1 MPFRDVIEITAQGGR
16 GGDGA
21 MSFLRLKYIP
31 KGGPDGGH
39 GGHGGS
45 VWLEAVDALNS
56 LDALGHRRTYKAPSG
71 NQGEGREKAGSAGA
85 DLTLVV
91 PVGTLVFDLDSGE
104 QIGDLV
110 DVGERLQVAAG
121 GQGGRGNASFASS
134 RRQAPRFAEAGSRGE
149 QRRLRLELRTIAD
162 VGLVGYPNAGKSSLL
177 TALSNARPR
186 VADYPFTTLHP
197 QLGVVER
204 EGERGVERL
213 TMADIPG
220 IIEDAHKG
228 RGLGLDFL
236 RHIARTRLLVFVL
249 DVADDPVATLDALR
263 VELAAYDADL
273 LERPALI
280 ALNKVDLVD
289 EAEVDAAE
297 QELTGFGL
305 PVVRVSA
312 TAGTGLTDLVPPLF
326 ALLPPRPEPIRA
338 PSRERRVVADPV
350 RVERDTDGAWVV
362 RGRELEAVVER
373 FDAGNR
379 DAVAYLQ
386 HHFASLGVNKL
397 LKRAGAETGD
407 DVRIGAAVFEYF
419 DEVADEEEG
428 RERLRTDAAEQRSA
442 ERRYLAAQRRAEAGE
457 SDDADDAADDDVDD
471 NGEDAGDHALDDAAD
486 AAEPEDRARHTGE
499 DARFES

>member
-39 GGHGGS
+39 GGHGGTI
-45 VWLEAVDALNS
+45 WLEAVDALNS

-71 NQGEGREKAGSAGA
+71 NPGEGREKAGLAGG
-85 DLTLVV
+85 DLTLSV
-91 PVGTLVFDLDSGE
+91 PVGTRVFDLDTGE

-110 DVGERLQVAAG
+110 EVGERLQVAAG

-134 RRQAPRFAEAGSRGE
+134 RRQAPRFSEAGSRGE
-149 QRRLRLELRTIAD
+149 QRRLRLELQTIGD

-177 TALSNARPR
+177 AAVSNARPR

-204 EGERGVERL
+204 EGEGGAERL

-236 RHIARTRLLVFVL
+236 RHIARTRLLVYVL

-263 VELAAYDADL
+263 VELEAYDADL
-273 LERPALI
+273 LERPALV
-280 ALNKVDLVD
+280 ALNKVDLADAD
-289 EAEVDAAE
+289 ELAAAE
-297 QELTGFGL
+297 AELTGFGM

-312 TAGTGLTDLVPPLF
+312 TAGTGLDDLVPALF

-338 PSRERRVVADPV
+338 PAEVRRVVVDPV

-386 HHFASLGVNKL
+386 HHFAALGVNKL

-407 DVRIGAAVFEYF
+407 DVRIGDAAFEYF
-419 DEVADEEEG
+419 DEDAGDDEA
-428 RERLRTDAAEQRSA
+428 REHLRTDAADQRAA
-442 ERRYLAAQRRAEAGE
+442 ERRYLAQQRRSEEAG
-457 SDDADDAADDDVDD
+457 DADERADVEGEPDEEPAGEGLDEGLDGGDVT
-471 NGEDAGDHALDDAAD
+471 E
-486 AAEPEDRARHTGE
+486 ERSSP
-499 DARFES
+499 

>member
-1 MPFRDVIEITAQGGR
+1 MPFRDVIEIIAQGGR

-39 GGHGGS
+39 GGHGGT

-71 NQGEGREKAGSAGA
+71 NPGEGREKAGLAGG
-85 DLTLVV
+85 DLTLSV
-91 PVGTLVFDLDSGE
+91 PVGTLVFDMDTLE

-110 DVGERLQVAAG
+110 EVGERLQVAAG

-134 RRQAPRFAEAGSRGE
+134 RRQAPRFSESGSRGE
-149 QRRLRLELRTIAD
+149 QRRLRLELRTIGD

-177 TALSNARPR
+177 AAVSNARPR

-204 EGERGVERL
+204 EGERGAERL

-249 DVADDPVATLDALR
+249 DVSDDPVATLDALR
-263 VELAAYDADL
+263 VELQAYDADL
-273 LERPALI
+273 LERPALV
-280 ALNKVDLVD
+280 ALNKIDLAD
-289 EAEVDAAE
+289 AEELGTAE
-297 QELTGFGL
+297 KELTGFGM

-312 TAGTGLTDLVPPLF
+312 TTGAGLDDLVPALF

-338 PSRERRVVADPV
+338 PAEPRRVVVDPV
-350 RVERDTDGAWVV
+350 RVERDTDGGWVV

-407 DVRIGAAVFEYF
+407 DVRIGAAEFEYF
-419 DEVADEEEG
+419 DEDAGDDA
-428 RERLRTDAAEQRSA
+428 REHIRTDAADQRAA
-442 ERRYLAAQRRAEAGE
+442 ERRYRAQQRRAEEAG
-457 SDDADDAADDDVDD
+457 DDEDDLTVVADDAG
-471 NGEDAGDHALDDAAD
+471 GEAVEEGLAGDDA
-486 AAEPEDRARHTGE
+486 ERPEDR
-499 DARFES
+499 

>member
-1 MPFRDVIEITAQGGR
+1 MPFRDVIEIIAQGGR

-39 GGHGGS
+39 GGHGGA
-45 VWLEAVDALNS
+45 VWLEAIDALNS

-71 NQGEGREKAGSAGA
+71 NPGEGREKAGLAGG
-85 DLTLVV
+85 DLTLSV
-91 PVGTLVFDLDSGE
+91 PVGTLVFDMDTGE

-110 DVGERLQVAAG
+110 EVGERLQVAAG
-121 GQGGRGNASFASS
+121 GLGGRGNASFASS
-134 RRQAPRFAEAGSRGE
+134 RRQAPRFSEAGSRGE
-149 QRRLRLELRTIAD
+149 QRRLRLELRTIGD

-177 TALSNARPR
+177 AAVSNARPR

-204 EGERGVERL
+204 VGERGAERL

-236 RHIARTRLLVFVL
+236 RHIARTRLLVYVL

-263 VELAAYDADL
+263 VELGAYDADL
-273 LERPALI
+273 LERPALV
-280 ALNKVDLVD
+280 ALNKIDLAD
-289 EAEVDAAE
+289 AAEVAAAE
-297 QELTGFGL
+297 QELTGFGM

-312 TAGTGLTDLVPPLF
+312 TAGTGIDDLVPALF

-338 PSRERRVVADPV
+338 PAEARRVVVDPV
-350 RVERDTDGAWVV
+350 RVERDADGGWVV

-397 LKRAGAETGD
+397 LKRAGAATGD
-407 DVRIGAAVFEYF
+407 DVRIGAAEFEYF
-419 DEVADEEEG
+419 DEDAGDDVKEH
-428 RERLRTDAAEQRSA
+428 LRTDAADQRAA
-442 ERRYLAAQRRAEAGE
+442 ERRYLEQQRRAEENGDAGDGLDVE
-457 SDDADDAADDDVDD
+457 DRAGGEAGGEGSAADD
-471 NGEDAGDHALDDAAD
+471 GERS
-486 AAEPEDRARHTGE
+486 EER
-499 DARFES
+499 